1 MGKRGDGG
9 EEGQTTLE
17 YLLVF
22 LALVAVV
29 VGLSSFVRMGSRG
42 VLGRLATQS
51 ASHAVG
57 GWRPGDALLDVF
69 MY

>member
-1 MGKRGDGG
+1 M
-9 EEGQTTLE
+9 E